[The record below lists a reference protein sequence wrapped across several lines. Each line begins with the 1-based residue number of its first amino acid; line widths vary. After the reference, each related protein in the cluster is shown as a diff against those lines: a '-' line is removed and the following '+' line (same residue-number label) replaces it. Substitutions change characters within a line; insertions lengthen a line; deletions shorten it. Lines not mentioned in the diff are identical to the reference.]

1 MKEIILIPTFIYI
14 FLTYYLSSLKLNFS
28 KNIYFLNARRYY
40 NLCMSTLSFYML
52 VCIFYGNYL
61 DNKFYNIESLLC
73 KENNSAMTINSH
85 YIFYYSKYLEWIDTL
100 FLVLANK
107 PIRPIH
113 IIHHAI
119 VPYLTIYSFGASYSL
134 IFMGTNTF
142 VHTIMYLY
150 YAYPSYLKS
159 IRKMIT
165 YIQILQHFFCFFVT
179 FYVKLIDDCKIA
191 NSITNKFAMYSYLL
205 FIYLFTRLL
214 KNN

>member
-1 MKEIILIPTFIYI
+1 MKEIVLIPTFIYI
-14 FLTYYLSSLKLNFS
+14 FFTYYLSSLKLNFS

-40 NLCMSTLSFYML
+40 NICMSTLSFYML

-61 DNKFYNIESLLC
+61 DNKFYNFESLLC
-73 KENNSAMTINSH
+73 KENNSVITINSH

-100 FLVLANK
+100 FLVLGNK

-113 IIHHAI
+113 IIHHAL
-119 VPYLTIYSFGASYSL
+119 VPYLTVYCFDSSYSL

-150 YAYPSYLKS
+150 YAYPSYLRS
-159 IRKMIT
+159 IKKMIT

-179 FYVKLIDDCKIA
+179 FYVKFIDDCKIA

-205 FIYLFTRLL
+205 FIYLFTGLL
-214 KNN
+214 RNN

>member
-1 MKEIILIPTFIYI
+1 MKEIVLVPTFIYI

-28 KNIYFLNARRYY
+28 KNLFFLNARKYY
-40 NLCMSTLSFYML
+40 NLFMSTLSFYML

-85 YIFYYSKYLEWIDTL
+85 YLFYYSKYLEWLDTL

-107 PIRPIH
+107 PVRPIH
-113 IIHHAI
+113 IIHHAL
-119 VPYLTIYSFGASYSL
+119 VPYLTVCCFGASYSL

-150 YAYPSYLKS
+150 YAYPGYFRS

-165 YIQILQHFFCFFVT
+165 YIQILQHILCFFVT

-191 NSITNKFAMYSYLL
+191 NSFTNKFAMYSYFL
-205 FIYLFTRLL
+205 FIYLFTGLL
-214 KNN
+214 KNT